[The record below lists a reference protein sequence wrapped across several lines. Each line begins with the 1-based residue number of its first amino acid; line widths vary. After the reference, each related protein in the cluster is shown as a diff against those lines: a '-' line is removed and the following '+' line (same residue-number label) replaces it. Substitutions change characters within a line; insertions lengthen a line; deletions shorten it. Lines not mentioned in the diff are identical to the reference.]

1 MGLPSRHGK
10 SFSLSRHHVATMI
23 HRSIKLLVALL
34 LAPLVLAV
42 LWIAVFGWNWARG
55 PLQSIVAEQTGREL
69 VIGGDL
75 KVSLGWPSARVHAAA
90 VSFANP
96 AWARQKQ
103 MIAVDDVEFSVDLP
117 ELLRQNLVFPE
128 VRLIRPL
135 VSLEQA
141 ADGRK
146 TWLLD
151 RAQADEAARIPI
163 GRLMLD
169 RGRLEYDDARQR
181 TRIGLDL
188 STQDLP
194 GGAPG
199 AAAGGA
205 ASGVTFSAEGFY
217 KGLAIAAHG
226 SGGSVLALND
236 ERVPY
241 PLNFEAKLGH
251 TGIKAAGTITSLLKF
266 SAIDMQMA
274 LHGESLAQLYPLLG
288 IALPETHPYAIAGHL
303 VHSGKSWRY
312 EKFSGRTGSSDIAG
326 SLQVDTGGARP
337 FMRGE
342 LVSKML
348 DIDDLGPLIG
358 ARKNLPALAV
368 RKPAAAPAAGSGPRL
383 LPDIPFKTER
393 WSSVDADVSLRA
405 TTIRRAKELPLENL
419 VTHLKMQNSLLILD
433 PLDFGFAGGHLKALI
448 ELDGR
453 NNPIKARARIG
464 ARQIVVAK
472 LFPTIDVTKT
482 SIGQI
487 NGEFDL
493 AGQGNSVGRMLAT
506 ADGRIG
512 LFVVDG
518 KISKLLMEKLG
529 LHLLEIMQLKLAGD
543 RTIDLRCAVAD
554 FAVKGG
560 VMQART
566 LLLDTEIST
575 VTGGGSIDL
584 GQETLDLILVPK
596 TRNTSLVALRSPIH
610 VGGTFSSPQVDLDL
624 GRVAARGAGAL
635 ALALINPLLALIPL
649 VEAGPGKANECARLI
664 HEAQARLPTD
674 GKAVSAR
681 ATPKGQ

>member
-1 MGLPSRHGK
+1 
-10 SFSLSRHHVATMI
+10 MI

-34 LAPLVLAV
+34 LAPLILAMF
-42 LWIAVFGWNWARG
+42 WIAVFGWNWARG

-75 KVSLGWPSARVHAAA
+75 KVNLGWPSARVHAAA

-96 AWARQKQ
+96 VWARQKQ

-117 ELLRQNLVFPE
+117 ELLKQNLVFPE
-128 VRLIRPL
+128 VRLTRPL
-135 VSLEQA
+135 VFLEQA

-151 RAQADEAARIPI
+151 RAQADETARIPI

-169 RGRLEYDDARQR
+169 RGRLEYDDARQQ

-194 GGAPG
+194 VKAKGGD
-199 AAAGGA
+199 AG
-205 ASGVTFSAEGFY
+205 GVTFSAEGLY

-226 SGGSVLALND
+226 SGGSVLALHD

-241 PLNFEAKLGH
+241 PLKFEAKVGH

-274 LHGESLAQLYPLLG
+274 LQGESLAQLYPLLG

-358 ARKNLPALAV
+358 ARNIPPAPAV
-368 RKPAAAPAAGSGPRL
+368 RKAAAVPVAGSGPHV

-393 WSSVDADVSLRA
+393 WNSVDADVSLRA

-419 VTHLKMQNSLLILD
+419 VTHLKMQNSLLVLD
-433 PLDFGFAGGHLKALI
+433 PLDFGFAGGHLKAVI

-453 NNPIKARARIG
+453 ANPIQARARIG
-464 ARQIVVAK
+464 ARQIVLAK

-512 LFVVDG
+512 LYVVDG

-543 RTIDLRCAVAD
+543 RTIELRCAVAD

-566 LLLDTEIST
+566 LVLDTEVST
-575 VTGGGSIDL
+575 VTGGGSINL

-596 TRNTSLVALRSPIH
+596 TRSTSLVALRSPIH

-635 ALALINPLLALIPL
+635 ALGLINPLLALIPL

-664 HEAQARLPTD
+664 HEAQGRLPAD
-674 GKAVSAR
+674 AR
-681 ATPKGQ
+681 QARPIPKGR